1 MEKRRTRLPL
11 LAVLAVALAAVIGFA
26 PKTAWAVEVNNAES
40 LKTELAAAD
49 GDEAVTLTGNVELT
63 ESLSVAGAK
72 TLDLNGKSITGKCDV
87 LINVPAES
95 VLTIRDS
102 EDGTGLISGGAGQSG
117 AALEVAGTL
126 NLESG
131 SIKSTNA
138 ASPVAITGESAELNM
153 TGGAIINESTWSR
166 SELPV
171 LQGVSARDG
180 ADVNISGGTVDAPNP
195 EGCGVRA
202 YGSDV
207 ALSGSGVISG
217 YYGLFLFNDNNDN
230 TFESKPSSFN
240 MTDGTIDCT
249 VYAIGGNNTSS
260 AGCEATIWD
269 GVIKSSDEEVCV
281 YWPMEGRLTISG
293 GTFTGGT
300 ALEIKMGE
308 LNISGGTF
316 KSRDAYMSVFNGG
329 SAYEDGSALK
339 IVGQQYGASE
349 GQYIVSPSLKVDI
362 TGGEFSSVHGNAI
375 SVYSL
380 DQTVDISGRTLTT
393 DVMIGDNAVL
403 SSADGRDA
411 VRVLSKNDFTPESG
425 IGVKTSKTTIKYASL
440 ANAAAVA
447 DGTTNTNAG
456 GGIEAEEIKTLFTSL
471 ANATASSDD
480 AKEPISKITLLRDVD
495 EDVTIPAG
503 ADVAI
508 DLGTHDLSGTINNEG
523 KLSLTA
529 AKDNG
534 GSLIG
539 QVIGSGT
546 TSGIDT
552 ITVAVAQIGDK
563 TYSTIADAIKAAGNQ
578 DTIVLLADVH
588 ESIIIPADKTITLD
602 LAGFAL
608 TNGTDS
614 DTISNYGTLVVK
626 DSEGTGVVDNL
637 NHGKAAIN
645 NYTTGVATLN
655 GGTFRRSMEAGTAG
669 DANGN
674 NSYYYTIRNKG
685 MMTLNAG
692 VTVESLLSDGSFSKL
707 SSVIC
712 NGFRNPDE
720 LEEYQGKNPTLVIDG
735 ATIRGGLYVKND
747 YYGVIDMRSGD
758 VMGSSAGIFNY
769 GTATISGGT
778 VSVERADR
786 YAVWNYAKEDKGG
799 NPADLTITGGTFNA
813 TGENQSAV
821 HQTVNDQFCGTI
833 AISGGT
839 FNGAITADENAPEPN
854 AGIAISGGTFDH
866 QPAAEYLAE
875 GFVPN
880 KLPGGGFGV
889 HKHTLVEHP
898 AKAPTCT
905 EAGNIRYWQC
915 SVCGAQFTDTEG
927 TTPVTCSVELEATGH
942 ELKRV
947 PAREATAD
955 AKGNVEFWYCS
966 TCGDIF
972 LDGAATKPA
981 TLDDVLVP
989 ATGEQP
995 VVKHTVTLVYG
1006 TGKTE
1011 TVEVANGAL
1020 LAMPETP
1027 TYDGYTFLAW
1037 YTDEGL
1043 TQEYDFSTPVTG
1055 DLTLYAGWL
1064 PAGQQGGGGPV
1075 TTPEQKP
1082 AADEKN
1088 DQLAQTSDPTSLVP
1102 VAVAGAA
1109 GVSALAGALVARR
1122 RQR

>member
-26 PKTAWAVEVNNAES
+26 PKTAWAVEVNDAES
-40 LKTELAAAD
+40 LKTALAAAD
-49 GDEAVTLTGNVELT
+49 GDEAVTLTENVELT

-72 TLDLNGKSITGKCDV
+72 TLDLNGKSITGNCDV

-102 EDGTGLISGGAGQSG
+102 RDGTGSISGGAGQSG
-117 AALEVAGTL
+117 AALKVEGTL

-138 ASPVAITGESAELNM
+138 ASVVAITGESAVLKM
-153 TGGAIINESTWSR
+153 TGGAIINNSTWSQ

-171 LQGVSARDG
+171 LQGVSARNG
-180 ADVNISGGTVDAPNP
+180 AEVNISGGTVDAPNR

-207 ALSGSGVISG
+207 ALSGSGVIKG

-230 TFESKPSSFN
+230 TSESKPSSFN
-240 MTDGTIDCT
+240 MTGGTIDCT

-260 AGCEATIWD
+260 ARCAATISD
-269 GVIKSSDEEVCV
+269 GVIKSSDAEVCV
-281 YWPMEGRLTISG
+281 YWPMEGKLTISG

-316 KSRDAYMSVFNGG
+316 EGRDVYMSVFNGG

-349 GQYIVSPSLKVDI
+349 GQYIGSPSLKVAI
-362 TGGEFSSVHGNAI
+362 TGGEFSSAQGNAI

-380 DQTVDISGRTLTT
+380 SQTVDSSGNTLTT
-393 DVMIGDNAVL
+393 DVTIGDNAVL

-425 IGVKTSKTTIKYASL
+425 GVKTSNTTIKYAPL
-440 ANAAAVA
+440 ADAAAVA
-447 DGTTNTNAG
+447 DGTTNNSAG
-456 GGIEAEEIKTLFTSL
+456 GGIKVEKIKTLFTSL

-480 AKEPISKITLLRDVD
+480 AQEPISKITLLRDVD
-495 EDVTIPAG
+495 EDVTIPEG
-503 ADVAI
+503 ANVTI
-508 DLGTHDLSGTINNEG
+508 NFGEHDLVGTVTNNG
-523 KLSLTA
+523 TLKLDGTGNL
-529 AKDNG
+529 
-534 GSLIG
+534 LG
-539 QVIGSGT
+539 QVVGKAPESD
-546 TSGIDT
+546 S
-552 ITVAVAQIGDK
+552 TVKPAVAQIG
-563 TYSTIADAIKAAGNQ
+563 TEEY
-578 DTIVLLADVH
+578 
-588 ESIIIPADKTITLD
+588 ETL
-602 LAGFAL
+602 
-608 TNGTDS
+608 
-614 DTISNYGTLVVK
+614 
-626 DSEGTGVVDNL
+626 E
-637 NHGKAAIN
+637 AAIN
-645 NYTTGVATLN
+645 AAGPDDTIKLLGDATLSQQVAIDKDVTIDGQGHTIYGSPTDKTVNFTVSSGTFTIQNATLTSFGNEAVTESGVAVIKVPSGAAANTKVMAN
-655 GGTFRRSMEAGTAG
+655 GVTINNFCRAAFDIRSGSFDINGCNIDCTPTIEDNNLTKGIVAGLGATPVTGTVTNTTISFAESTYADWATAGVEIYNNADVTVKGGSITGSKIGVSVDNYWSAGTNAEPAKVIIDG
-669 DANGN
+669 TAVDATEDAVRVMGPADNGN
-674 NSYYYTIRNKG
+674 KDVAGAEVSILSGNFTGNIRI
-685 MMTLNAG
+685 T
-692 VTVESLLSDGSFSKL
+692 ES
-707 SSVIC
+707 
-712 NGFRNPDE
+712 
-720 LEEYQGKNPTLVIDG
+720 
-735 ATIRGGLYVKND
+735 
-747 YYGVIDMRSGD
+747 
-758 VMGSSAGIFNY
+758 
-769 GTATISGGT
+769 
-778 VSVERADR
+778 
-786 YAVWNYAKEDKGG
+786 
-799 NPADLTITGGTFNA
+799 
-813 TGENQSAV
+813 
-821 HQTVNDQFCGTI
+821 
-833 AISGGT
+833 
-839 FNGAITADENAPEPN
+839 TADSGEI
-854 AGIAISGGTFDH
+854 IAISGGTFDH
-866 QPAAEYLAE
+866 MPDAQYLAE
-875 GFVPN
+875 GFAPN
-880 KLPGGGFGV
+880 ENTDGTWGV
-889 HKHTLVEHP
+889 HQHNLVEHP

-915 SVCGAQFTDTEG
+915 SVSGCDAQFTDAQG
-927 TTPVTCSVELEATGH
+927 TTPVTGSVELEATGH
-942 ELKRV
+942 ELRHV

-955 AKGNVEFWYCS
+955 AMGNVEFWYCTNS
-966 TCGDIF
+966 CHGIF

-1037 YTDEGL
+1037 YTDEAL

-1055 DLTLYAGWL
+1055 DLTLYAGWRENK
-1064 PAGQQGGGGPV
+1064 ADSGKT
-1075 TTPEQKP
+1075 TTPEQQKP
-1082 AADEKN
+1082 ATDAEKTEV
-1088 DQLAQTSDPTSLVP
+1088 LAQTSDPTTFVP

-1109 GVSALAGALVARR
+1109 GVSALAGALISRR